1 MSSDYA
7 SLRDRWRHIIFGT
20 DTPAGQYFDQLL
32 IVAILASVAAV
43 MLDSVQS
50 IHQQYGAWL
59 YGAEWFFTLLFTVE
73 YMIRLW
79 VSDRPLRYAR
89 SFFGV
94 VDLLSIIPTYLS
106 LFLPGANYLLTIRA
120 LRVLRVF
127 RVLKL
132 AHLMT
137 EANELGA
144 TLVRTRR
151 KIGIFMFSVV
161 IVIIIFGSLMYLV
174 EGPANGFTSIPR
186 SIYWAIVT
194 ITTVGYGDISPQ
206 TSLGQ
211 AVASMAMITGYAIIA
226 VPTGIVTAEMSKA
239 QMARRYERECP
250 NCHRHDHDP
259 DARFCKQC
267 GTGLPKPGQTETA

>member
-1 MSSDYA
+1 MNARYA

-20 DTPAGQYFDQLL
+20 DTPAGRWFDQLL
-32 IVAILASVAAV
+32 ILAIIASVVAV
-43 MLDSVQS
+43 TLDSVQS
-50 IHQQYGAWL
+50 IHQRHGTLL
-59 YGAEWFFTLLFTVE
+59 YAAEWFFTVLFTLE
-73 YMIRLW
+73 YIIRLW

-89 SFFGV
+89 SFYGV
-94 VDLLSIIPTYLS
+94 VDLVSVIPTYLS
-106 LFLPGANYLLTIRA
+106 LLLPGANYLLTIRA

-132 AHLMT
+132 AHLME
-137 EANELGA
+137 EANQLGS

-151 KIGIFMFSVV
+151 KIGVFMFAVV
-161 IVIIIFGSLMYLV
+161 VVIIIFGSLMYVV
-174 EGPANGFTSIPR
+174 EGPSNGFTSIPR

-206 TSLGQ
+206 TPFGQ
-211 AVASMAMITGYAIIA
+211 AVASLAMITGYAIIA
-226 VPTGIVTAEMSKA
+226 VPTGIVTAEMSRAHMVK
-239 QMARRYERECP
+239 RYERECP

-267 GTGLPKPGQTETA
+267 GTGLPRPGGEPD